1 LRTNTFSLASVVI
14 SAWLVIKLRKDSV
27 LLSIDNLALLLESG
41 HLPPDEGVVEW
52 VDARGDE

>member
-27 LLSIDNLALLLESG
+27 LLSVDNLALLLEGG

-52 VDARGDE
+52 VDACGDE